1 MESPRTSYS
10 ANAWPAAT
18 GRVLRR
24 KQNQFF
30 FLGGKIQKM
39 ELNKTQGHGLHCAF
53 YSFCIIFSFIFLSLR
68 EEPQLATVYVMLSS
82 SQKDVMDYK

>member
-1 MESPRTSYS
+1 MPGLQQLGEFLD
-10 ANAWPAAT
+10 AN
-18 GRVLRR
+18 
-24 KQNQFF
+24 KISF

-68 EEPQLATVYVMLSS
+68 EKPQLATVYVMLAS
-82 SQKDVMDYK
+82 SQKDVIDYK